1 MKRNLQTILCASAAT
16 VIAISAQA
24 QQNKERQTDRS
35 TSTSEVTIKADKA
48 EKRAA
53 QLTGAAKASDLVGMT
68 VKNLQDEKIGKV
80 EELGVDVESG
90 RVLQVIVSTGGFA
103 GIGDTLTAVPPSAF
117 RQNTA
122 DKTLIL
128 DATKEQL
135 KSAPKFDMSKWDEAY
150 TADRLHTVY
159 RHYGKE
165 SSLDYLEDNKIARN
179 DSPNT
184 VIKRLPDGTWDKER
198 IEGDLKTSNN
208 TIPNA
213 RLVNTHRASK
223 VIGMPVKNLQD
234 EKLGDVDNLLVDI
247 HSGRIVAVAISSG
260 GFIGLGDELTAVPSS
275 VLSFNAEKKALQLDA
290 TKEVLARAP
299 HFKSNQW
306 PDFGDRTYVETVYR
320 PFNVEPYFSD
330 NSWSSRTE
338 RAIDRTAQ
346 RTERAIDR
354 TVERTEQAVERKM
367 DRTER
372 GIVDADNTARNE
384 RDRDGRTLTPIEQG
398 TSKAD
403 IDTTARI
410 RKELVGNKNIS
421 LSAQNVKVISNNGKV
436 TLRGPV
442 ETDAEKRIVGDIA
455 NRVARA
461 ENVDNQIEV
470 KLVPTG
476 RSQDGR
482 PPQK

>member
-1 MKRNLQTILCASAAT
+1 MKRNLQTIICASAIS
-16 VIAISAQA
+16 VIALSAEA
-24 QQNKERQTDRS
+24 QQNKERQPDRS
-35 TSTSEVTIKADKA
+35 TSTSEATIKADKG

-53 QLTGAAKASDLVGMT
+53 QLNGAAKASDLVGMT

-80 EELGVDVESG
+80 EELGVDLESG

-117 RQNTA
+117 RQNAA

-135 KSAPKFDMSKWDEAY
+135 KSAPKFDMSKWGESY
-150 TADRLHTVY
+150 TADRLNATY

-165 SSLDYLEDNKIARN
+165 SSLDYLENGSVARN
-179 DSPNT
+179 ESPNT
-184 VIKRLPDGTWDKER
+184 VAKRRPDGTWEKDR
-198 IEGDLKTSNN
+198 PEGDAKSYSS
-208 TIPNA
+208 TIPNS
-213 RLVNTHRASK
+213 RLLNTHRASK
-223 VIGMPVKNLQD
+223 VIGMPVKNMQD
-234 EKLGDVDNLLVDI
+234 EKLGDINNLLVDI
-247 HSGRIVAVAISSG
+247 HSGRIVAVVISSG
-260 GFIGLGDELTAVPSS
+260 GVLGLGDDLTAVPSS
-275 VLSFNAEKKALQLDA
+275 VLSFNAERKAVQMDA
-290 TKEVLARAP
+290 SKDMLARAP

-306 PDFGDRTYVETVYR
+306 PDFGDRTFAESVYR

-330 NSWSSRTE
+330 NSLGARTE

-354 TVERTEQAVERKM
+354 TV

-372 GIVDADNTARNE
+372 AIADADNTVRNE

-398 TSKAD
+398 NSKAD
-403 IDTTARI
+403 LDTTARI
-410 RKELVGNKNIS
+410 RKEIVANKNIS
-421 LSAQNVKVISNNGKV
+421 VSAQNVKVISNNGKV

-442 ETDAEKRIVGDIA
+442 ETDEEKRIVGDIA
-455 NRVARA
+455 NRIARA

-482 PPQK
+482 PSQQQQPQK